1 METGRAPEDPNVELT
16 RERLAERY
24 RMIRDAIKALEWD
37 QWVQEHRL
45 HPGTPVDKDAFVEE
59 MLDTF
64 RNRNKR
70 LRFGL

>member
-1 METGRAPEDPNVELT
+1 
-16 RERLAERY
+16 
-24 RMIRDAIKALEWD
+24 MIRDAIKALEWD